1 VIGLAYNVIEV
12 RGAVKHFGETHAVDG
27 VDLTVQAGELFGLI
41 GHNGAGKTTLFK
53 MMLGLLPVTRGEI
66 YIDGQPVRGEAFRQ
80 VRRGI
85 GYLPESLALYD
96 NLSGLEVMLFFAK
109 LKDADP
115 RSCLPLLEKV
125 GLANAARRRVRGYSK
140 GMRQRLGFA
149 QALLGS
155 PRLLF
160 LDEPTNGLDPQGIRE
175 FYQILRELREQGV
188 TAILTSHI
196 LAEIQLRVDRLA
208 LMRTG
213 KIQALGTVH
222 SLREE
227 LNLPLDFQLTLQP
240 GAEEA
245 LRQALA
251 NQPAASV
258 QFNGTMVH
266 VRCPRERKMTML
278 NALAALDSVVLD
290 LHIKEPSLEDVFL
303 GYSDATA

>member
-1 VIGLAYNVIEV
+1 MAFNVIEV
-12 RGAVKHFGETHAVDG
+12 RGVAKYFGETRAVDG
-27 VDLTVQAGELFGLI
+27 VDLTVQTGELFGLI

-53 MMLGLLPVTRGEI
+53 MMLGLLPATRGDI
-66 YIDGQPVRGEAFRQ
+66 HIDGQAVRGEAFRQ
-80 VRRGI
+80 VRCSI

-96 NLSGLEVMLFFAK
+96 NLSGLEIMQFFAK

-115 RSCLPLLEKV
+115 ASCLPLLEKM
-125 GLANAARRRVRGYSK
+125 GLADAARRRVRGYSK

-175 FYQILRELREQGV
+175 FYQILWELREQGV
-188 TAILTSHI
+188 TAILSSHI

-213 KIQALGTVH
+213 KIRALGTVH
-222 SLREE
+222 ALREE
-227 LNLPLDFQLTLQP
+227 LNLPLDFQLTLYP
-240 GAEEA
+240 GAEEK
-245 LRQALA
+245 LRQALT
-251 NQPAASV
+251 NQPTSSV
-258 QFNGTMVH
+258 EFNGTTAH
-266 VRCPRERKMTML
+266 IRCPREQKMAML
-278 NALAALDSVVLD
+278 NTLMMLDDVLMD
-290 LHIKEPSLEDVFL
+290 LQIKEPSLEDVFL

>member
-1 VIGLAYNVIEV
+1 LAYNVIEV

-66 YIDGQPVRGEAFRQ
+66 HIDGQPVRGEAFRQ

-278 NALAALDSVVLD
+278 NALVALDSVVLD

>member
-1 VIGLAYNVIEV
+1 LAYNVIEV

-66 YIDGQPVRGEAFRQ
+66 HIDGQPVRGEAFRQ
-80 VRRGI
+80 VRRSI

-96 NLSGLEVMLFFAK
+96 NLSGLEIMLFFAK

-115 RSCLPLLEKV
+115 RSCLPLLGKL

-188 TAILTSHI
+188 TAILSSHI

-278 NALAALDSVVLD
+278 NVLAALDNVVLD

>member
-1 VIGLAYNVIEV
+1 MAYNVIEV

-66 YIDGQPVRGEAFRQ
+66 HIDGQPVRGEAFRQ

-258 QFNGTMVH
+258 QFNGTMAH
-266 VRCPRERKMTML
+266 VRCPRERKMIML

>member
-1 VIGLAYNVIEV
+1 MAYNVIEV
-12 RGAVKHFGETHAVDG
+12 RGAVKHFGETRAVDG

-41 GHNGAGKTTLFK
+41 GHNGAGKTTVFK
-53 MMLGLLPVTRGEI
+53 MMLGLLSGTQGDIR
-66 YIDGQPVRGEAFRQ
+66 IDGQPVRGEAFRQ

-96 NLSGLEVMLFFAK
+96 NLSGLEIMRFFAR

-115 RSCLPLLEKV
+115 ASCPPLLEKV
-125 GLANAARRRVRGYSK
+125 GLADAARRRVRGYSK

-188 TAILTSHI
+188 TAILSSHI

-222 SLREE
+222 ALREA
-227 LNLPLDFQLTLQP
+227 LNLPLDFQLTLRP

-245 LRQALA
+245 LRLALV

-258 QFNGTMVH
+258 EFNGTTVH

-278 NALAALDSVVLD
+278 NTLATLDGALLD
-290 LHIKEPSLEDVFL
+290 LQIREPSLEDVFL